1 MAQSDSKTIEV
12 VVFFLMIQVSNNAYI
27 VRLYRVWDAS
37 WRLICEVK
45 GIRAF
50 PMFLTTPLK

>member
-1 MAQSDSKTIEV
+1 
-12 VVFFLMIQVSNNAYI
+12 MIQVSNNAYI